1 MRLLVLTLV
10 SSFACSSPH
19 GGAGNASSAG
29 TAGTSAGSA
38 TGGSAGVASAGAG
51 GGGTAEGGGST
62 SSGGETGSGGAG
74 GAGGNGSGGGAPLAP
89 TCEEPTPWRLPT
101 AHQVVGDGTAAS
113 CTEGALKQAVDAGGS
128 ITFDCGTEAI
138 SIAISSAIVVAN
150 ETVVDGE
157 GKITLDG
164 GGTSQIF
171 TTSGKLSVRNL
182 RFINGKAPE
191 SEDADGIGGAVA
203 GGWRSNVEV
212 IGCTFEDNTA
222 GRGGGA
228 VAVWTGSS
236 LTVVGSQFRRNHS
249 WYGGAVYSLWSPL
262 HVVNSEFTDNSALD
276 DHNGG
281 AVATDGALDPDY
293 RNPVNDTDTVG
304 GTVEIC
310 GSQFK
315 NNQAKGAGGAA
326 FLWVYPPDKV
336 LIDRCTI
343 EDNTV
348 SKDGGGTGIALGG
361 GMRVSNG
368 EITITATSFLGNS
381 AETHGGAL
389 YLDCAPD
396 CTIKNTTFHGNE
408 VTDGFGGAIF
418 GDKLRVSNVTFA
430 GNFASGQ
437 GGALFGG
444 SDWVFK
450 NSVFAD
456 NQAGNPWG
464 QTYSCSATG
473 TGDHVVQWVSDF
485 DGAGSD
491 PCIAGVTAADPALA
505 DPADNGGPTF
515 TMLPG
520 AGSPVLGAGADCE
533 PVDQRGE
540 ARNTAVCDLGAVEV
554 P

>member
-1 MRLLVLTLV
+1 MAG
-10 SSFACSSPH
+10 S
-19 GGAGNASSAG
+19 GAASGSAG
-29 TAGTSAGSA
+29 TH
-38 TGGSAGVASAGAG
+38 GVANAG
-51 GGGTAEGGGST
+51 GGGAAASGGAT
-62 SSGGETGSGGAG
+62 SSGGEPGSGGAA
-74 GAGGNGSGGGAPLAP
+74 GAGGNDSSGSPVAPA
-89 TCEEPTPWRLPT
+89 CEEPTPWPLPT

-113 CTEGALKQAVDAGGS
+113 CTEGALQQAVSAGGT
-128 ITFDCGTEAI
+128 ITFDCGGDAL
-138 SIAISSAIVVAN
+138 SIAISSAIPVAN

-164 GGTSQIF
+164 GGASQIF
-171 TTSGKLSVRNL
+171 TTSSKLSVRNL
-182 RFINGKAPE
+182 RFVNGKAPE

-203 GGWRSNVEV
+203 GAWRSSVEV
-212 IGCTFEDNTA
+212 IGCTFEDNVA

-249 WYGGAVYSLWSPL
+249 WYGGAIYSLWSPL
-262 HVVNSEFTDNSALD
+262 HVVNSEFTDNSAQG

-281 AVATDGALDPDY
+281 AIGTDGALDPDY
-293 RNPVNDTDTVG
+293 RNPQDGTDTAG

-310 GSQFK
+310 GSRFK

-326 FLWVYPPDKV
+326 FLWVYPPDKII
-336 LIDRCTI
+336 IDRCTI
-343 EDNTV
+343 EGNTV
-348 SKDGGGTGIALGG
+348 TKDGGGTGLAAGG

-368 EITITATSFLGNS
+368 EITITATSFLDNS

-389 YLDCAPD
+389 YLDCEPD
-396 CTIKNTTFHGNE
+396 CTIKNSTFHANE

-418 GDKLRVSNVTFA
+418 GDKLRVGNVTFA
-430 GNFASGQ
+430 NNFASSQ
-437 GGALFGG
+437 GGVLFGG

-485 DGAGSD
+485 NDAGSD
-491 PCIAGVTAADPALA
+491 PCIPGVTAADPALA
-505 DPADNGGPTF
+505 APADNGGPTL

-533 PVDQRGE
+533 PTDQRGE
-540 ARNTAVCDLGAVEV
+540 PRNTAACDLGAVEI